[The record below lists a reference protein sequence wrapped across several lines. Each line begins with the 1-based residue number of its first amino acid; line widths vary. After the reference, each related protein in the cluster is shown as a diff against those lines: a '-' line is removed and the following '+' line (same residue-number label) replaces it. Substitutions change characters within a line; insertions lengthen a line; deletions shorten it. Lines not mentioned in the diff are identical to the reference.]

1 MNNKKNYKK
10 KWKRQSSR
18 LDEFAKNV
26 CKTILASCWQASFTI
41 MRRTF
46 ERGTK
51 ARLSFSSGPHAP
63 ANMAN
68 SMEMPVVGLFL
79 DPETME
85 IQKNFKDLRKFSVR
99 NIAQSSAANVPFPAC
114 FSTDISSILSAM
126 LACGAPE
133 KLSLALMPRSYVL
146 RMIVKLAY
154 CLESRTQSLLTSHS
168 ACSTKNEDNT
178 IIPLFT
184 DF

>member
-1 MNNKKNYKK
+1 MRTWIVCNEGFPWEFGPLWSMNNNKNYKK

-133 KLSLALMPRSYVL
+133 KLSLALMPRSYVCAWL
-146 RMIVKLAY
+146 WNWLIVWNLVPRA
-154 CLESRTQSLLTSHS
+154 
-168 ACSTKNEDNT
+168 
-178 IIPLFT
+178 F
-184 DF
+184 